1 MPIYIYRG
9 GSPNP
14 QPQNPLVRFLV
25 SAAILAVIIGLG
37 VLLLPVI
44 GAIALLILGFIALLV
59 VGGVIYRWIYGSPID
74 NYYRKQKERREGI
87 RINPGDDPDQEPI
100 REAQEWKSGDS
111 KMRFHR
117 RDQAIEDAVIVE
129 ERKRTDSQ

>member
-59 VGGVIYRWIYGSPID
+59 IGGLIYRWIYG
-74 NYYRKQKERREGI
+74 NYRKQREQREGV
-87 RINPGDDPDQEPI
+87 RINPDAAPDQQPL
-100 REAQEWKSGDS
+100 REAQERQSQGR
-111 KMRFHR
+111 KMRFR
-117 RDQAIEDAVIVE
+117 SRDQVVEDAVVVE
-129 ERKRTDSQ
+129 ERKRSDSQ

>member
-25 SAAILAVIIGLG
+25 IIGLG

-44 GAIALLILGFIALLV
+44 GAIALLVLGFIALLV
-59 VGGVIYRWIYGSPID
+59 IGGLIYRWIYGNPID
-74 NYYRKQKERREGI
+74 NYYRKQREQREGV
-87 RINPGDDPDQEPI
+87 RINPDVAPDQQPL
-100 REAQEWKSGDS
+100 REAQERQSQGR
-111 KMRFHR
+111 KMRFR
-117 RDQAIEDAVIVE
+117 SRDQVVEDAVVVE
-129 ERKRTDSQ
+129 ERKRSDS

>member
-74 NYYRKQKERREGI
+74 NYYRKQKELREGI
-87 RINPGDDPDQEPI
+87 RINPGSSY
-100 REAQEWKSGDS
+100 RG
-111 KMRFHR
+111 RCHCGGT
-117 RDQAIEDAVIVE
+117 QAYGFTITALQ
-129 ERKRTDSQ
+129 KG

>member
-25 SAAILAVIIGLG
+25 SAAILAVIVGLG

-44 GAIALLILGFIALLV
+44 GAIALLILGFIALLI
-59 VGGVIYRWIYGSPID
+59 VGGVIYRWIYGNPIEAK
-74 NYYRKQKERREGI
+74 RTKRRGE
-87 RINPGDDPDQEPI
+87 D
-100 REAQEWKSGDS
+100 KSGRS
-111 KMRFHR
+111 SRS
-117 RDQAIEDAVIVE
+117 A
-129 ERKRTDSQ
+129 TSQRSARASVTGQKNAFSQP

>member
-44 GAIALLILGFIALLV
+44 GAIALLVLGFIALLV
-59 VGGVIYRWIYGSPID
+59 IGGLIYRWIYG
-74 NYYRKQKERREGI
+74 NHYRKQREQREGV
-87 RINPGDDPDQEPI
+87 RINPDVAPDQQPL
-100 REAQEWKSGDS
+100 REAQERQSQGR
-111 KMRFHR
+111 KMRFR
-117 RDQAIEDAVIVE
+117 SRDQVVEDAVVVE
-129 ERKRTDSQ
+129 ERKRSDS

>member
-59 VGGVIYRWIYGSPID
+59 IGGLIYRWIYGNPID
-74 NYYRKQKERREGI
+74 NRSATSQRSARASVAGQK
-87 RINPGDDPDQEPI
+87 N
-100 REAQEWKSGDS
+100 A
-111 KMRFHR
+111 F
-117 RDQAIEDAVIVE
+117 
-129 ERKRTDSQ
+129 SQP